1 MNSFYHCCGI
11 EYPVEYDEHA
21 KRLAELTDISILFMQ
36 ADLEIHFSHDRLRV
50 HSQLAEM
57 DENLLLVGSCKK
69 EARHTLTESNSIAS
83 FPASCGSLRNIL
95 HQCSYKIDLIL
106 GQKENRPAKMTPE
119 SPDFG
124 FACFAILV

>member
-1 MNSFYHCCGI
+1 
-11 EYPVEYDEHA
+11 
-21 KRLAELTDISILFMQ
+21 
-36 ADLEIHFSHDRLRV
+36 
-50 HSQLAEM
+50 M

-83 FPASCGSLRNIL
+83 FP
-95 HQCSYKIDLIL
+95 DLIL
-106 GQKENRPAKMTPE
+106 GRKENRPAKMTPE

>member
-1 MNSFYHCCGI
+1 MFIKC
-11 EYPVEYDEHA
+11 
-21 KRLAELTDISILFMQ
+21 L
-36 ADLEIHFSHDRLRV
+36 
-50 HSQLAEM
+50 
-57 DENLLLVGSCKK
+57 

-83 FPASCGSLRNIL
+83 FP
-95 HQCSYKIDLIL
+95 DLIL